1 MKKYPDKNFI
11 SEGIYGMV
19 TCLAV
24 ILIMESHLSNY
35 WDASLTLFGSVLV
48 VTLAKAYSD
57 TIAEVITQKR
67 KLELSELRIVW
78 YHAAPIL
85 ISANIPTLIILLS
98 GLGLYSVST
107 ALYVSKIFIYILLF
121 LYGIKMGQLMHES
134 RIRIIFSGLMTCGI
148 GLLISFIKMFFH

>member
-1 MKKYPDKNFI
+1 MKKYFDKNFI
-11 SEGIYGMV
+11 SEGIYGMI
-19 TCLAV
+19 TSLAV

-98 GLGLYSVST
+98 GSGLYSVPT

-121 LYGIKMGQLMHES
+121 LYGIVVGQLMHES
-134 RIRIIFSGLMTCGI
+134 RLRIIFTGFMTSGI
-148 GLLISFIKMFFH
+148 GLLISFIKIFFH